1 MSISP
6 SAPLILIVED
16 ELPIR
21 RFMRPALED
30 QGWRV
35 IEADSVQGGVA
46 MAASHAP
53 EIVLLDLGLPDGDGK
68 QLIGALRAWTAT
80 PIIVV
85 TARDRDDEKIAA
97 LDAGADDY
105 LVKPFSVPEL
115 LARVRVALRHAA
127 RGRAGQAESPV
138 FRVGALEIDL
148 AARRVRLAGELLA
161 LTRIE
166 FKLLAELARHPGRV
180 LTHRALLTA
189 VWGPGRA
196 EEPQLVRVHLAN
208 LRKKLEADT
217 TRPRYL
223 LTEPG
228 VGYRLADE

>member
-1 MSISP
+1 MNEQT

-21 RFMRPALED
+21 RFMRPALAD

-35 IEADSVQGGVA
+35 IEAESVQGGLA
-46 MAASHAP
+46 MAASHVP
-53 EIVLLDLGLPDGDGK
+53 DIVILDLGLPDGDGK
-68 QLIGALRAWTAT
+68 QLIVALRAWTAT
-80 PIIVV
+80 PIVVV
-85 TARDRDDEKIAA
+85 TAREREAEKVAA

-127 RGRAGQAESPV
+127 RVQAGAAASPLV
-138 FRVGALEIDL
+138 TVGELAIDL
-148 AARRVRLAGELLA
+148 AARRVRLRGEALT

-166 FKLLAELARHPGRV
+166 YKLLAELARFPGRV
-180 LTHRALLTA
+180 FTHRALITA
-189 VWGPGRA
+189 VWGPGRDEDA
-196 EEPQLVRVHLAN
+196 QLVRAHLAN
-208 LRKKLEADT
+208 LRKKLELDT
-217 TRPRYL
+217 ARPRYL

>member
-1 MSISP
+1 MSETA

-30 QGWRV
+30 QGWRA
-35 IEADSVQGGVA
+35 IEAEGVQSGIA
-46 MAASHAP
+46 MAASHVP
-53 EIVLLDLGLPDGDGK
+53 DIVILDLGLPDGDGK
-68 QLIGALRAWTAT
+68 QLIAALRTWTAT
-80 PIIVV
+80 PIVVV
-85 TARDRDDEKIAA
+85 TARDRDAEKIAA

-127 RGRAGQAESPV
+127 RVQAGAAATPLVSIGEL
-138 FRVGALEIDL
+138 AIDL
-148 AARRVRLAGELLA
+148 AARRVRLRGEPLT

-166 FKLLAELARHPGRV
+166 YKLLAELARHPGRV
-180 LTHRALLTA
+180 FTHRALIAA
-189 VWGPGRA
+189 VWGPGRDEDA
-196 EEPQLVRVHLAN
+196 QLVRVHLAN
-208 LRKKLEADT
+208 LRKKLEVDT
-217 TRPRYL
+217 ARPRYL

>member
-1 MSISP
+1 MNENP

-21 RFMRPALED
+21 RFMRPALAD

-35 IEADSVQGGVA
+35 IEAEGVA
-46 MAASHAP
+46 SGIALAASHVP
-53 EIVLLDLGLPDGDGK
+53 DIVILDLGLPDGDGK
-68 QLIGALRAWTAT
+68 QLIAALRAWTPT
-80 PIIVV
+80 PIVVV
-85 TARDRDDEKIAA
+85 TARERDAEKIAA

-127 RGRAGQAESPV
+127 RVQAGAAATPLVSI
-138 FRVGALEIDL
+138 GAPEIDL
-148 AARRVRLAGELLA
+148 AARRVRLRGEALA
-161 LTRIE
+161 LTRLAY
-166 FKLLAELARHPGRV
+166 KLLAELARFPGRV
-180 LTHRALLTA
+180 FTHHALIVA
-189 VWGPGRA
+189 VWGPGRDEDA
-196 EEPQLVRVHLAN
+196 QLVRVHLAN
-208 LRKKLEADT
+208 LRKKLEVDT
-217 TRPRYL
+217 ARPRYL